1 MPHRDQPFAP
11 DLSLIRAFQEQV
23 AQRPAHIAVRTPD
36 RSWTYVEL
44 DRWSNAVA
52 NAVLRALGSGPG
64 QVALLL
70 DQGAP
75 NVAVTLGILK
85 AGKGYVPLDAT
96 HGSDR
101 SADLVEFSEATLL
114 VTDAEHATTAERIML
129 DRAKV
134 LVIDALGEEDAIEHP
149 IIAANDPAYIFFT
162 SGSTGKPKGVV
173 DSHRNV
179 LHNIYRYSSAL
190 HITPEDRL
198 TMIQSPT
205 FSGTVSSL
213 FCALLNGSTLL
224 PFDVRKHGFAALGQW
239 LIDARATIYHS
250 VPSIYR
256 GVLEAVPSQPHI
268 RMVRLEGDGAVR
280 QDLELFGRCFTSTA
294 ILAHGLGATET
305 GLSCQYRMQADAL
318 FDGDRLPI
326 GTPLPDMDVRIMGAD
341 GRPVPQGEIGEIE
354 VCSEFLAT
362 GYWRAPEMTLERFV
376 PTGHG
381 RQRAYRSGD
390 LGRIDDQGRF
400 IHLGRKDLEHKIS
413 GQWVNIGEV
422 ENALRAIGAFNHVL
436 AITRQDG
443 TEDPRLVAYVVLKNG
458 ESEAPMR
465 WRSALMDALPDHM
478 VPRHFIVLGKLP
490 VTEHGKVDR
499 RALPAPNVPLS
510 NDTADPTDPQ
520 EREMAHIWE
529 QVLLVKH
536 VSPTDD
542 FFDLGG
548 MSINALRILAIV
560 SKRWNVE
567 LQLAQLY
574 KAPTV
579 RLLLAEI
586 AKHGG
591 APRWSNL
598 VEIRTEGQAIP
609 IVCVHGDEGNH
620 HLAKLLPQEH
630 PFYAL
635 YHQGE
640 DGGALRFTT
649 IPAIADHYLSEL
661 EQVVPTGPVV
671 LMGYS
676 MGGNVALELAH
687 RMRAKGRDVPL
698 LVLIDTFG
706 PDRPRPAWT
715 LKGTLLRV
723 RDAYDRWRCRNY
735 VKRGVPVPVGLRTFH
750 IMDTYSRAFRRY
762 RSPGWDGRVLLVR
775 SEFETHDISGWDG
788 HCANMNTVIVPGDH
802 LTIVKP
808 GRIGLVAEQ
817 IRRELLVLGAEGP

>member
-1 MPHRDQPFAP
+1 MLHRDQPFAP
-11 DLSLIRAFQEQV
+11 DLSLVLAFQEQV
-23 AQRPAHIAVRTPD
+23 AQRGTQTALLTPD
-36 RSWTYVEL
+36 RSWTYAEL

-52 NAVLRALGSGPG
+52 HAVLRAVGPGPG
-64 QVALLL
+64 QVALLF

-75 NVAVTLGILK
+75 NVAATLGILK
-85 AGKGYVPLDAT
+85 AGKSYVPLDPT
-96 HGSDR
+96 HQAER
-101 SADLVEFSEATLL
+101 SQDLLVFAEATLL
-114 VTDAEHATTAERIML
+114 ITDSEHANIATRIMS
-129 DRAKV
+129 DSTK
-134 LVIDALGEEDAIEHP
+134 VIDMTTIGADDAGTLP
-149 IIAANDPAYIFFT
+149 STGPSDAAYIFFT

-190 HITPEDRL
+190 RITADDQL

-213 FCALLNGSTLL
+213 FCALLNGAVLL
-224 PFDVRKHGFAALGQW
+224 PFDVRKHGFAALGEW
-239 LIDARATIYHS
+239 LITARATIYHS

-256 GVLEAVPSQPHI
+256 GVLEAVPDQPHI
-268 RMVRLEGDGAVR
+268 RVVRLEGDGAAR
-280 QDLELFGRCFTSTA
+280 QDLELFGRCFSSTA

-305 GLSCQYRMQADAL
+305 GLSCQYRMQADAR

-341 GRPVPQGEIGEIE
+341 GEPVPQGEIGELE
-354 VCSEFLAT
+354 VRSEFLAT
-362 GYWRAPEMTLERFV
+362 GYWRAPELTQERFV
-376 PTGHG
+376 PIGDG
-381 RQRAYRSGD
+381 RVRAYRSGD
-390 LGRIDDQGRF
+390 LGRVDEQGLF
-400 IHLGRKDLEHKIS
+400 VHLGRKDLEHKIS

-422 ENALRAIGAFNHVL
+422 ENALRAIGAFAQVL

-443 TEDPRLVAYVVLKNG
+443 TEDPRLVAYVVLKEG
-458 ESEAPMR
+458 EPETTIK
-465 WRSALMDALPDHM
+465 WRETLIGSLPDHM
-478 VPRHFIVLGKLP
+478 VPRHFVVLEKLP

-499 RALPAPNVPLS
+499 RALPAPIVILS
-510 NDTADPTDPQ
+510 RDTSDPIDPQ

-529 QVLLVKH
+529 QVLNVKH

-579 RLLLAEI
+579 RSLLAEI
-586 AKHGG
+586 ARHGG

-598 VEIRTEGQAIP
+598 VEIRPEGSAIP

-649 IPAIADHYLSEL
+649 IPAMADHYFSEL
-661 EQVVPTGPVV
+661 EQALPTGPVV
-671 LMGYS
+671 LIGYS
-676 MGGNVALELAH
+676 MGGNIALEMAH
-687 RMRAKGRDVPL
+687 RLRAKGRDVPL

-715 LKGTLLRV
+715 VKGTLLRV
-723 RDAYDRWRCRNY
+723 RDAYDRWRCQGFVR
-735 VKRGVPVPVGLRTFH
+735 RGELVPVGLRTFH
-750 IMDTYSRAFRRY
+750 IMDTYTRAFRRY
-762 RSPGWDGRVLLVR
+762 RSPGWSGPVLLVR
-775 SEFETHDISGWDG
+775 SKFETHDVSGWDG
-788 HCANMNTVIVPGDH
+788 HCPNMTTVIVPGDH

-808 GRIGLVAEQ
+808 GQIGLVADH
-817 IRRELLVLGAEGP
+817 IREAFQRTTSVA

>member
-1 MPHRDQPFAP
+1 MLHRDQPFAP
-11 DLSLIRAFQEQV
+11 DLSLDRAFQEQV
-23 AQRPAHIAVRTPD
+23 VQHPARVALLTPD
-36 RSWTYVEL
+36 RSWTYTEL

-52 NAVLRALGSGPG
+52 NAVLRSLGPGPG

-75 NVAVTLGILK
+75 NVAITLGILK
-85 AGKGYVPLDAT
+85 AGKCYVPLDPT
-96 HGSDR
+96 HQPER
-101 SADLVEFSEATLL
+101 SAELQAFAEAALL
-114 VTDAEHATTAERIML
+114 ITDAENAATAALIRP
-129 DRAKV
+129 DPAKV
-134 LVIDALGEEDAIEHP
+134 LVIGAVGDEDAVDHP
-149 IIAANDPAYIFFT
+149 RIAPHDPAYIFFT

-190 HITPEDRL
+190 RITADDRL

-213 FCALLNGSTLL
+213 FCALLNGATLL

-239 LIDARATIYHS
+239 LIDSHATIYHS

-256 GVLEAVPSQPHI
+256 GVLEAAPKQPHI
-268 RMVRLEGDGAVR
+268 RVVRLEGDGAVR
-280 QDLELFGRCFTSTA
+280 QDLELFGRSFSSSA

-305 GLSCQYRMQADAL
+305 GLSCQYRMQADAE
-318 FDGDRLPI
+318 FNGDRLPI

-341 GRPVPQGEIGEIE
+341 GRPATQGEIGELE
-354 VCSEFLAT
+354 VRSEFLAT
-362 GYWRAPEMTLERFV
+362 GYWRAPELTLERFV
-376 PTGHG
+376 PIGTGTL
-381 RQRAYRSGD
+381 RAYRSGD
-390 LGRIDDQGRF
+390 LGRMDEHGRF
-400 IHLGRKDLEHKIS
+400 VHLGRKDLEHKIS

-422 ENALRAIGAFNHVL
+422 ENALRHIGSFKQVL

-443 TEDPRLVAYVVLKNG
+443 TEDPRLVAYLVMKDG
-458 ESEAPMR
+458 HAEEPMR
-465 WRSALMDALPDHM
+465 WREVLMNALPDHM
-478 VPRHFIVLGKLP
+478 VPRHFVVLAELP

-499 RALPAPNVPLS
+499 RALPAPIVQLS
-510 NDTADPTDPQ
+510 TDTADPKDPQ
-520 EREMAHIWE
+520 EWEMARIWE
-529 QVLLVKH
+529 QVLNVEH

-560 SKRWNVE
+560 STRWNVE

-579 RLLLAEI
+579 RSFLAEI
-586 AKHGG
+586 ARHGG

-598 VEIRTEGQAIP
+598 VEIRPEGDAMP
-609 IVCVHGDEGNH
+609 FVCVHGDEGNH

-640 DGGALRFTT
+640 DGTALRFTT
-649 IPAIADHYLSEL
+649 IPAMADHYLGEL
-661 EQVVPTGPVV
+661 EQALPAGPVV

-676 MGGNVALELAH
+676 MGGNIALEMAH
-687 RMRAKGRDVPL
+687 RLRAKGRAVPL

-706 PDRPRPAWT
+706 PDRPRPTWT

-723 RDAYDRWRCRNY
+723 RDAYDRWRCQRFLE
-735 VKRGVPVPVGLRTFH
+735 RGELVPVGLRTFH
-750 IMDTYSRAFRRY
+750 IMDTYTRAFRQY
-762 RSPGWDGRVLLVR
+762 RSPGWDGRMLLIR
-775 SEFETHDISGWDG
+775 SQYETREVSGWDG
-788 HCANMNTVIVPGDH
+788 HCPNIKTVIVPGDH
-802 LTIVKP
+802 ITIVKP
-808 GRIGLVAEQ
+808 GQIGLVADH
-817 IRRELLVLGAEGP
+817 IREALPPVP